1 MPYSGPAHFAVQ
13 LLCLCRPSFLCL
25 SFASLLVLPCG
36 ARVIVLSLCSCGL
49 AVFLGFALLAVLVR
63 ALLFPVLSAFLC
75 CGSCLCPFCL
85 PCPAGSLICTLVQL
99 APRCAGASLWVS
111 GCICDGPVALLYARS
126 VVKLCYPSVIRFMA
140 TKATRPVWGFH
151 PLHHVTGDV
160 GELSLVIL
168 RYSSTDDPGPY

>member
-1 MPYSGPAHFAVQ
+1 MHSYCSNSFLRFLARSAACPSSSSVLVSLVPYSGPAHFAVQ
-13 LLCLCRPSFLCL
+13 LLCLCCPSCLCL
-25 SFASLLVLPCG
+25 SFASLLVLPCW

-85 PCPAGSLICTLVQL
+85 PCPAGGLICSLVQL

-111 GCICDGPVALLYARS
+111 GCSCDGSVALLS
-126 VVKLCYPSVIRFMA
+126 C
-140 TKATRPVWGFH
+140 WECG
-151 PLHHVTGDV
+151 
-160 GELSLVIL
+160 
-168 RYSSTDDPGPY
+168 